1 MDKKLTLRYIFEII
15 VIVFSVT
22 LSFYIQEV
30 LSDREKEEL
39 KNKSLAGVLEDIEI
53 DKQFYTMAINNLFG
67 RIKACEDVL
76 DGDVSNEKINYLMST
91 WGFVGQDANYK
102 SLISTGALEYI
113 RSKNLHR
120 ELTIYYQNQYSIL
133 DDISNQYKKL
143 YMEFLYFMKMNY
155 PVESMIIL
163 NKETKTQYPIIPF
176 NYSNKTLIKALNDD
190 IFRNHIHEIKRM
202 IYIYAN
208 FYQYTLKMQDKLH
221 ELIEE
226 EINFN

>member
-1 MDKKLTLRYIFEII
+1 MDKKLTLRYLFEII
-15 VIVFSVT
+15 VIVFSVS

-30 LSDREKEEL
+30 LNDREKEEL
-39 KNKSLAGVLEDIEI
+39 KNQSLNGVIEDLEI
-53 DKQFYTMAINNLFG
+53 DKQFYTSAIDNLFG

-76 DGDVSNEKINYLMST
+76 NGDINDEKINYLMST

>member
-39 KNKSLAGVLEDIEI
+39 KNKSLIGVLEDIEI

-113 RSKNLHR
+113 
-120 ELTIYYQNQYSIL
+120 
-133 DDISNQYKKL
+133 
-143 YMEFLYFMKMNY
+143 
-155 PVESMIIL
+155 
-163 NKETKTQYPIIPF
+163 
-176 NYSNKTLIKALNDD
+176 
-190 IFRNHIHEIKRM
+190 
-202 IYIYAN
+202 
-208 FYQYTLKMQDKLH
+208 
-221 ELIEE
+221 
-226 EINFN
+226 

>member
-67 RIKACEDVL
+67 RIKTCEDVL

-113 RSKNLHR
+113 EDKALHR
-120 ELTIYYQNQYSIL
+120 ELTIYYQNQYAVL
-133 DDISNQYKKL
+133 EDISNQYKKL
-143 YMEFLYFMKMNY
+143 YLEFLNFMKMNY
-155 PVESMIIL
+155 PIESMIKL
-163 NKETKTQYPIIPF
+163 DKETKTSGPIVPYGYNDKIL
-176 NYSNKTLIKALNDD
+176 KLALNDE
-190 IFRNHIHEIKRM
+190 IFINHVYEIKRM
-202 IYIYAN
+202 VFIYAK
-208 FYQYTLKMQDKLH
+208 FYEATLGMQDKLSI
-221 ELIEE
+221 LIEKE
-226 EINFN
+226 TN